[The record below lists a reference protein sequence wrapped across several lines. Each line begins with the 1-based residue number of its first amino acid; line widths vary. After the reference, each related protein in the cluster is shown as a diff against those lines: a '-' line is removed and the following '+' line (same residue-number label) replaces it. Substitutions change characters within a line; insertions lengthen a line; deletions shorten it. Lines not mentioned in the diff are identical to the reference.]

1 MLPVS
6 NLNYLFNS
14 SVLLSLRI
22 QLVYMS
28 NLPLV
33 HHEPEPEADRQLDN
47 AILDDTSSQR
57 ETGRLIA
64 VDI

>member
-1 MLPVS
+1 
-6 NLNYLFNS
+6 
-14 SVLLSLRI
+14 
-22 QLVYMS
+22 MS

-33 HHEPEPEADRQLDN
+33 HHEPEPEADRQLGN
-47 AILDDTSSQR
+47 AILDDMSSQR